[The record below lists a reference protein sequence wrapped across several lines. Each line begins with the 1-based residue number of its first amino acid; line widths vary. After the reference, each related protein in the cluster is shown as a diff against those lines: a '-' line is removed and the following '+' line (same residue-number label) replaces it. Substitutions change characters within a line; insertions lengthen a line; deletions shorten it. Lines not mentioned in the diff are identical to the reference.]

1 MKTFIK
7 FAFLLFPLSGTMA
20 QTCNNYW
27 AEVSPDGLYLYFVS
41 DRDGSNY
48 ELYRTDIDGFSNTI
62 RLTNSAGNKLYP
74 SLSPD
79 GSKIAFQHGDYNGST
94 EIYVINNDGSNLLQ
108 LTNNSV
114 YDGYPNFSPDGQK
127 IVFAAWDNEQYPEI
141 FTMDADGNNRLQ
153 ITNQSGAYWQSA
165 PTYNRAGDK
174 IYFQE
179 GYNADDHLVM
189 MDLDGTNW
197 VDITPPNSFGIAEA
211 NLHFSPD
218 GSKMIFLTTEYVGYN
233 NGSDL
238 IIADTDGSN
247 WNQIT
252 TSSGGDWFY
261 QASYHPTLNKLYYT
275 YISSG
280 SVIDIYSMNFDGTN
294 SELLTNC
301 SLVDIAE
308 SIEDTGFSI
317 YPNPANN
324 RVMVTL
330 PAADTQSQMLRI
342 IDALG
347 KVVFEKQVN
356 INTKQ
361 LEVDVTD
368 FANGIYFVN
377 FPTGNLYQN
386 SKLIIAK

>member
-1 MKTFIK
+1 MKTFFK
-7 FAFLLFPLSGTMA
+7 LALLLFPLSGALA

-27 AEVSPDGLYLYFVS
+27 AEVSPDGMYLYFVS
-41 DRDGSNY
+41 DRDGANY
-48 ELYRTDIDGFSNTI
+48 ELYRTDIDGFSNTL

-79 GSKIAFQHGDYNGST
+79 GSKIVFQHGDYNGST

-114 YDGYPNFSPDGQK
+114 YDGSPNFSPDGQK

-153 ITNQSGAYWQSA
+153 ITNESGANWQSA
-165 PTYNRAGDK
+165 PKYNPAGNK
-174 IYFQE
+174 IYFQA

-189 MDLDGTNW
+189 MDLNGSNW
-197 VDITPPNSFGIAEA
+197 VDITPANSFGIAEA

-247 WNQIT
+247 WNRIT
-252 TSSGGDWFY
+252 TSTAADWFY
-261 QASYHPTLNKLYYT
+261 QACYHPTLNKLYYT
-275 YISSG
+275 YIASNG
-280 SVIDIYSMNFDGTN
+280 IVNIYSMDLDGAN

-308 SIEDTGFSI
+308 SAADAGYSI
-317 YPNPANN
+317 YPNPATNK
-324 RVMVTL
+324 VMITL
-330 PAADTQSQMLRI
+330 PVAEIKSQMLRI

-347 KVVFEKQVN
+347 SVIFEKQINAN
-356 INTKQ
+356 IQNV
-361 LEVDVTD
+361 EIDISG
-368 FANGIYFVN
+368 FANGIYFVRSES
-377 FPTGNLYQN
+377 GIVHRN
-386 SKLIIAK
+386 SKLIITR

>member
-7 FAFLLFPLSGTMA
+7 FLFLLFPLSGTMA

-27 AEVSPDGLYLYFVS
+27 SEVSPDGQYLYFVS
-41 DRDGSNY
+41 DRDGANY
-48 ELYRTDIDGFSNTI
+48 ELYRTDIDGFSNTL

-79 GSKIAFQHGDYNGST
+79 GSKIVFQHGDYTGST
-94 EIYVINNDGSNLLQ
+94 EIYVINSDGSNLLQ
-108 LTNNSV
+108 LTTNSV
-114 YDGYPNFSPDGQK
+114 YDGSPNFSPDAQK

-153 ITNQSGAYWQSA
+153 ITNQSGANWQSA
-165 PTYNRAGDK
+165 PKYNPAGDK
-174 IYFQE
+174 IYFQA

-197 VDITPPNSFGIAEA
+197 IDITPPNSFGIAEA

-252 TSSGGDWFY
+252 TSSGGDWYY
-261 QASYHPTLNKLYYT
+261 QACYHPTLNKLYYT
-275 YISSG
+275 YIASSG
-280 SVIDIYSMNFDGTN
+280 VVNIYSMNLDGTN

-308 SIEDTGFSI
+308 SSEVAGFSI
-317 YPNPANN
+317 YPNPATN
-324 RVMVTL
+324 RVAINFSSANTQTGTL
-330 PAADTQSQMLRI
+330 RLV
-342 IDALG
+342 DALG
-347 KVVFEKQVN
+347 NVVFEKQIN
-356 INTKQ
+356 ANTKQ
-361 LEVDVTD
+361 LEVDITNL
-368 FANGIYFVN
+368 ANGIYFAN
-377 FPTGNLYQN
+377 FFSGNSNQN
-386 SKLIIAK
+386 SKLIITR

>member
-1 MKTFIK
+1 MKTYIK
-7 FAFLLFPLSGTMA
+7 LAFLLFPLSGTMA

-41 DRDGSNY
+41 DRDGGNY
-48 ELYRTDIDGFSNTI
+48 ELYRTDIDGFSNTL
-62 RLTNSAGNKLYP
+62 RLTNSSGNKLYP

-94 EIYVINNDGSNLLQ
+94 EIYIINNDGSNLVQ

-127 IVFAAWDNEQYPEI
+127 IVFAAWDNDQYPEI
-141 FTMDADGNNRLQ
+141 FTMDTDGNNRLQ

-174 IYFQE
+174 IYFQA

-197 VDITPPNSFGIAEA
+197 VDITPPNLFGMAEA

-218 GSKMIFLTTEYVGYN
+218 GSKIIFLTTEYVGYN

-238 IIADTDGSN
+238 IIADADGAN
-247 WNQIT
+247 WDRIT

-261 QASYHPTLNKLYYT
+261 QACYHPTLNKLYYT

-280 SVIDIYSMNFDGTN
+280 SVIDIYSMDFDGTN

-301 SLVDIAE
+301 SLVDVAE
-308 SIEDTGFSI
+308 RAEDADISI

-324 RVMVTL
+324 TITIGVSSIIEQTGI
-330 PAADTQSQMLRI
+330 LRFLDVSGSI
-342 IDALG
+342 
-347 KVVFEKQVN
+347 VYEKQVN
-356 INTKQ
+356 ANIKQ
-361 LEVDVTD
+361 LEVDVTN
-368 FANGIYFVN
+368 FAKGIYFVN
-377 FPTGNLYQN
+377 LSAGNLYRN
-386 SKLIIAK
+386 SKLIIAN

>member
-1 MKTFIK
+1 MKPFIK
-7 FAFLLFPLSGTMA
+7 LAFLLFPLSGALA
-20 QTCNNYW
+20 QSCNNYW
-27 AEVSPDGLYLYFVS
+27 SEVSPDGLYLYFVS

-48 ELYRTDIDGFSNTI
+48 ELYRTDIDGFSNTL
-62 RLTNSAGNKLYP
+62 RLTNSSGNKLYP
-74 SLSPD
+74 SLSAD
-79 GSKIAFQHGDYNGST
+79 GSKIVFQHGDYNGST
-94 EIYVINNDGSNLLQ
+94 EIYVINSDGSNLLQ

-165 PTYNRAGDK
+165 PKYNPAGDK
-174 IYFQE
+174 IYFQA

-197 VDITPPNSFGIAEA
+197 VDITPLNSFGTAEA

-218 GSKMIFLTTEYVGYN
+218 GSKIIFLTTEYVGYN

-238 IIADTDGSN
+238 VIANADGSN
-247 WNQIT
+247 WSRIS
-252 TSSGGDWFY
+252 TSAAGDYYY
-261 QASYHPTLNKLYYT
+261 QACYHPTLNKLYYT

-280 SVIDIYSMNFDGTN
+280 SVIDIYSMNLDGTN

-308 SIEDTGFSI
+308 SNEDAGISI
-317 YPNPANN
+317 YPNPATN
-324 RVMVTL
+324 RVTINFSS
-330 PAADTQSQMLRI
+330 ANTQSGTLRI
-342 IDALG
+342 LDALG
-347 KVVFEKQVN
+347 SVVFEKQ
-356 INTKQ
+356 INANTQ
-361 LEVDVTD
+361 NAEVDISGV
-368 FANGIYFVN
+368 ANGIYFVSLNSEN
-377 FPTGNLYQN
+377 FNRK

>member
-7 FAFLLFPLSGTMA
+7 LAFLLFPLSGAMA

-27 AEVSPDGLYLYFVS
+27 SEVSPDGLYLYFVS

-48 ELYRTDIDGFSNTI
+48 ELYRTDIDGFSNTL

-127 IVFAAWDNEQYPEI
+127 IVFAAWDSEQYPEI
-141 FTMDADGNNRLQ
+141 FTMDANGNNRLQ
-153 ITNQSGAYWQSA
+153 ITNQSGADWQSA
-165 PTYNRAGDK
+165 PKYNPAGDK
-174 IYFQE
+174 IYFQA

-197 VDITPPNSFGIAEA
+197 VDITPANSFGIAEG

-218 GSKMIFLTTEYVGYN
+218 GSKIIFLTTEYVGYN

-238 IIADTDGSN
+238 IIADADGSN
-247 WNQIT
+247 WDQIT

-261 QASYHPTLNKLYYT
+261 QACYHPTLNKLYYT

-280 SVIDIYSMNFDGTN
+280 SVIDIYSMNLDGTN

-308 SIEDTGFSI
+308 SAEDTGFSI

-324 RVMVTL
+324 SVMVTL

-347 KVVFEKQVN
+347 NLVFEKQVN
-356 INTKQ
+356 TNIKQ
-361 LEVDVTD
+361 LEVNVTD

-377 FPTGNLYQN
+377 LPTGNLYQN
-386 SKLIIAK
+386 SKLIVAK